1 MGVDALIHVNI
12 CENACEHSGWV
23 MLESGLPCLRTK
35 ISAGFLQLR
44 AQESIQPQL
53 THLRKKTV
61 LPSGAGSGLI
71 FYHCGG
77 SILRGKGKIEVVLQA
92 DSRITISG
100 GWGLNCIVRK
110 YSHIPPQQPRQK
122 EFIFRNRLRKASQIR
137 EYISGRFRWCY
148 CLGWKVASEKRFSW
162 WYGPFTSPGYL
173 SCPEDPLNVWQRP
186 VCHVK

>member
-1 MGVDALIHVNI
+1 MWTQWVSHAGVWITLLENKNI
-12 CENACEHSGWV
+12 SRVSATASSGKH
-23 MLESGLPCLRTK
+23 PA
-35 ISAGFLQLR
+35 SAYP
-44 AQESIQPQL
+44 PQ
-53 THLRKKTV
+53 KKTV

-122 EFIFRNRLRKASQIR
+122 EFIFRNRLRKASQFR